1 MSDAGATGAA
11 RPRRGWWLTVGLA
24 VAMLLALGLPLL
36 VAVAWSVVDPKAG
49 WFAPDILP
57 PSASA
62 HYWKSLGVDPGI
74 RRSIV
79 LTLFIAVCVTVLSG
93 ILALPTAY
101 ALAKIPFPGKRAVEL
116 FILAPLIVPGIVIGV
131 GLGVLFLRLNMA
143 ITIPGV
149 ILAQT
154 VGTLPLMIRVLASVI
169 ESIPDDLLHAA
180 RTLGARP
187 WQLAIYILIPLAW
200 PGFLAG
206 SLLSFIGSLED
217 FDKTFIVGVPFVE
230 TLTLKLYSFVGGR
243 LVRFPSAAVVTLIML
258 LPSVVIFFLAER
270 FTREGAL
277 AAGMGKL

>member
-1 MSDAGATGAA
+1 MSAAGAA
-11 RPRRGWWLTVGLA
+11 RVQHPGRSWGPTIALSA
-24 VAMLLALGLPLL
+24 VMLIALGLPLL
-36 VAVAWSVVDPKAG
+36 VAIAWSLVDPKAG

-57 PSASA
+57 PSVSA
-62 HYWKSLGVDPGI
+62 HYWMDLGIDPGI
-74 RRSIV
+74 RRSIF
-79 LTLFIAVCVTVLSG
+79 LTLLIAVCVTILSG

-131 GLGVLFLRLNMA
+131 WLGVLFLRLNMA

-154 VGTLPLMIRVLASVI
+154 VGTLPLMIRVLASII
-169 ESIPDDLLHAA
+169 ESIPDDLLLAA

-187 WQLAIYILIPLAW
+187 WQVAIHILVPLAW

-206 SLLSFIGSLED
+206 GLLSFIGSLED

-230 TLTLKLYSFVGGR
+230 TLTVKLYTFVGGR
-243 LVRFPSAAVVTLIML
+243 VVRFPSAAVITLILL
-258 LPSVVIFFLAER
+258 LPTIVIFFLAER

>member
-1 MSDAGATGAA
+1 VSKVSPL
-11 RPRRGWWLTVGLA
+11 RLSRPPRRWWLTAGLGF
-24 VAMLLALGLPLL
+24 AMLLALGLPLL
-36 VAVAWSVVDPKAG
+36 VAIAWSVVDPKNG

-62 HYWKSLGVDPGI
+62 HYWLDLGLDPGV

-79 LTLFIAVCVTVLSG
+79 LTLIIAICVTVLSG

-116 FILAPLIVPGIVIGV
+116 FILAPLIVPGIVIGL

-154 VGTLPLMIRVLASVI
+154 VGTLPLMIRVLSSVI

-180 RTLGARP
+180 RSLGARP
-187 WQLAIYILIPLAW
+187 WQVAVYVLVPLAW

-206 SLLSFIGSLED
+206 GLLSFIGSLED
-217 FDKTFIVGVPFVE
+217 FEKTFIVGVPFVE
-230 TLTLKLYSFVGGR
+230 TLTLKLFSFVGGR
-243 LVRFPSAAVVTLIML
+243 VVRFPSAAVITLILL

-270 FTREGAL
+270 FNREGVL